1 VFGLISEFSKS
12 DEAHLL
18 LADLVAKSPIVN
30 HRERERE
37 RERERKRV
45 VLNVDVCGSGGR

>member
-1 VFGLISEFSKS
+1 LISEFSKS

-30 HRERERE
+30 HKE
-37 RERERKRV
+37 RERERKRL
-45 VLNVDVCGSGGR
+45 VLTGDVCGGGGR